1 MAWQPLRSVGSR
13 SESLLSLDHGFDS
26 VVHVLDEVDFG
37 ATESAQVRDVEDA
50 VVGLGVLAVGTAD
63 LDVVL
68 VGNGLHEI
76 GLLHQ
81 LWEVDVDGSSK
92 SGSEVGWAVGDVSK
106 MVVLG
111 ESSLGLN
118 NSSGGGESLEDLL
131 DVGTLLHGD
140 DSKLILL
147 IDPHE
152 EGLGIIMEDTSS
164 VWPVSVEVA
173 SSKESISLPI
183 VIKIKFEY

>member
-1 MAWQPLRSVGSR
+1 
-13 SESLLSLDHGFDS
+13 
-26 VVHVLDEVDFG
+26 
-37 ATESAQVRDVEDA
+37 
-50 VVGLGVLAVGTAD
+50 
-63 LDVVL
+63 
-68 VGNGLHEI
+68 
-76 GLLHQ
+76 
-81 LWEVDVDGSSK
+81 
-92 SGSEVGWAVGDVSK
+92 
-106 MVVLG
+106 
-111 ESSLGLN
+111 
-118 NSSGGGESLEDLL
+118 
-131 DVGTLLHGD
+131 LHGD